1 MWSFIRPSEPLNPRE
16 RAGRRGPHR
25 QSAYGPQP
33 LDASQA
39 DDVSAGLDVSAHV
52 ASYAFAGATPLAREA
67 ALYDGAGGEV
77 CGS

>member
-1 MWSFIRPSEPLNPRE
+1 MVIHSSWMNLHVPC
-16 RAGRRGPHR
+16 AARRGPHR

-39 DDVSAGLDVSAHV
+39 DDVSTGLDVSAHV

-67 ALYDGAGGEV
+67 VLGDGGGNAV
-77 CGS
+77 CRS